1 MEEYH
6 DSAYRSR
13 RLAIA
18 REAALANSGSA
29 MDSVTLEDLLIYT
42 RWLVCHMHSVKRIN
56 SFLRVRKDMNC
67 WLSIVFR
74 KILNLEVTG
83 RRG

>member
-1 MEEYH
+1 MLFVFSYIMEEYH
-6 DSAYRSR
+6 DAVYRSR

-29 MDSVTLEDLLIYT
+29 MDTVTLDDLLIYT

-56 SFLRVRKDMNC
+56 SFLRV
-67 WLSIVFR
+67 SVQ
-74 KILNLEVTG
+74 
-83 RRG
+83 